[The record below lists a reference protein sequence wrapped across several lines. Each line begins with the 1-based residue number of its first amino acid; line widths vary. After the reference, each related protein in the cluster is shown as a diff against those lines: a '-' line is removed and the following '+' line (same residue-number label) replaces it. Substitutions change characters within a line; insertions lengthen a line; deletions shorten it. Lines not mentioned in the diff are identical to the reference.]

1 MGFGQKILAR
11 EKDRFLTFGT
21 VETPRI
27 AEAVDL
33 DGIYMYEYRLFNS
46 RLHEERESEID
57 LGRETPSS
65 RAFFFVLLDRL
76 HTLVAPVRTMMVRMP
91 LARIAGKLSLVFAAL
106 RRALTRPDH
115 PRLRSSRS
123 YR

>member
-33 DGIYMYEYRLFNS
+33 D
-46 RLHEERESEID
+46 
-57 LGRETPSS
+57 
-65 RAFFFVLLDRL
+65 
-76 HTLVAPVRTMMVRMP
+76 
-91 LARIAGKLSLVFAAL
+91 
-106 RRALTRPDH
+106 
-115 PRLRSSRS
+115 
-123 YR
+123 